1 MTFCRQLEEDF
12 SFSSCYHVDEV
23 INMKKFISILIT
35 LSLTFCCGCNVK
47 TNTDNKEQSNP
58 YVSGDL
64 IATTM
69 KVPEHYEFESTSE
82 SGKSKVVVNADIYVP
97 EVSKVDVLEA
107 IPVVFTDEDAKTFI
121 ERHTDSRG
129 WYHVL
134 THQPYSGEGLTKEVL
149 EGDLLGNEKY
159 FIWVDNN
166 YEENVTDKFKEVVV
180 SFWKNAKTGEIAYQ
194 PCLSYMNSS
203 TDPQFLQLIPLNE
216 NNMANGCSITL
227 EEAKAFANDEVSQ
240 ISPDFSIKNY
250 GQLKGK
256 SLFSEQ
262 NSQQYYGFEF
272 TRNINGIPVNLDNE
286 RGVGDG
292 SEYTSGTEKISVT
305 VNDDGVCWLKYCEP
319 FKTGKVVQED
329 VELLSFDEIADIFE
343 NVSMLSIQ
351 HLELEDGLTENLM
364 DIREIRFGYMAVKQ
378 PGSIGGYRYIPVWDF
393 YGIHWP
399 VYENSQYYPD
409 NYKIPE
415 FTINAIDGTVID
427 RDMGY

>member
-1 MTFCRQLEEDF
+1 
-12 SFSSCYHVDEV
+12 
-23 INMKKFISILIT
+23 MKKFVSILIA
-35 LSLTFCCGCNVK
+35 LALTFCCGCNVK

-107 IPVVFTDEDAKTFI
+107 IPVVFTDEDAKAFI
-121 ERHTDSRG
+121 ERHTDSDG

-134 THQPYSGEGLTKEVL
+134 TDQPYSGEGLATDKL
-149 EGDLLGNEKY
+149 EGDLFGNEEY
-159 FIWVDNN
+159 CIWLDNISGN
-166 YEENVTDKFKEVVV
+166 NAKDIYREFLI
-180 SFWKNAKTGEIAYQ
+180 SFWKNANTDEITYE
-194 PCLSYMNSS
+194 PSLTYTNCS
-203 TDPQFLQLIPLNE
+203 TDPQFSQLLPLNE

-227 EEAKAFANDEVSQ
+227 EKATAFANDEVSQ
-240 ISPDFSIKNY
+240 ISPDFVLSNY
-250 GQLKGK
+250 GQLDGK
-256 SLFSEQ
+256 ISMFDK
-262 NSQQYYGFEF
+262 NGPQYYGFEF
-272 TRNINGIPVNLDNE
+272 TRNINGIPVNLDIG
-286 RGVGDG
+286 RVVGDG

-351 HLELEDGLTENLM
+351 HLELEEGLTENLM

-378 PGSIGGYRYIPVWDF
+378 PESIGGYRYIPVWDF

-427 RDMGY
+427 RWMGY